1 MKLKKITAFALAIAT
16 AASLMVS
23 QFSASAAVV
32 MNETGVDVLPGN
44 TQSANPNYSMAWLDN
59 VIIRDSTTAVTS
71 ADIAPKA
78 DYPYSRTYD
87 EFINELDNYTK
98 LNELNEQTVTESYMQ
113 TVEML
118 FYLVTALDMTD
129 DLNVMIAYLNDK
141 GIDIPLNLTGDDK
154 MKVAIVYAAIKYN
167 AVYVLYG
174 KNVTITQGTTLD
186 GAVVIILAELSAV
199 KLPSGIDTLT
209 GFALET
215 MKTYVEGFD
224 EIPLSQNPEGPEIFY
239 WIKVIVAAANDYQVP
254 LMDYDVTEDVYK
266 TYVDYAYY
274 ASLLDTLYS
283 IHIDPVRLAKADADT
298 DPTAIAKLVLQTMLE
313 EKKIEYKSTSSCETL
328 FALACTNGYFQ
339 LEREFY
345 SDIFNY
351 DVFVSP
357 SCDKL
362 WFTPFGLADELDG
375 DNANI
380 SIDLNG
386 KKMTT
391 SQTAYAKL
399 NKTNKSE
406 TVVMTVTYDDLINKS
421 ETVTYTFNVIKS
433 GSSSIDVSNSN
444 DLVSQIQSSISQV
457 IPEDN
462 EKVNSIMSGVAA
474 NVESFSLP
482 DYSSVSNSIISTYPS
497 DETTKPSYYQGE
509 AQTAASGI
517 DFSYLETLI
526 GETYAVKDS
535 TAVTDNDKQNAQNGE
550 ASAVSQ
556 AIETV
561 KENPEI
567 VVAPTGV
574 IAVGG
579 YIGYMLSKKKKK
591 DDFFTESEE
600 TEDDN

>member
-1 MKLKKITAFALAIAT
+1 MKLKKITAFALAIVT
-16 AASLMVS
+16 TASLMVS

-32 MNETGVDVLPGN
+32 MNQSGVDVLPGN

-59 VIIRDSTTAVTS
+59 IIIRDSTTAVTS
-71 ADIAPKA
+71 ADIAPNA

-87 EFINELDNYTK
+87 EFIDELDNYTK
-98 LNELNEQTVTESYMQ
+98 LNELNEETVTSAYMQ

-129 DLNVMIAYLNDK
+129 DLNVMVAYLNDK
-141 GIDIPLNLTGDDK
+141 GIDLPLNLTGDDK
-154 MKVAIVYAAIKYN
+154 MKIAIVYAAIKYN

-199 KLPSGIDTLT
+199 KLPSGIETLS

-215 MKTYVEGFD
+215 MKTYVEGVE

-239 WIKVIVAAANDYQVP
+239 WIKVIVAAANDYKVP
-254 LMDYDVTEDVYK
+254 LMDYDVTEEVYK

-283 IHIDPVRLAKADADT
+283 IHIDPVRLANADADT
-298 DPTAIAKLVLQTMLE
+298 NPTAIAKLVLQTMLE
-313 EKKIEYKSTSSCETL
+313 EKNVSYKATSSCETL

-339 LEREFY
+339 LERKFY

-351 DVFVSP
+351 DVYVSP

-386 KKMTT
+386 KKMKT
-391 SQTAYAKL
+391 SSTAYAEL

-406 TVVMTVTYDDLINKS
+406 TVVMTVTYDDSINKP
-421 ETVTYTFNVIKS
+421 ETVTYTFNVVKS
-433 GSSSIDVSNSN
+433 GSSSIDVADSNN
-444 DLVSQIQSSISQV
+444 LVSQIQSSISQV

-462 EKVNSIMSGVAA
+462 EKVSSIMSGVAA

-482 DYSSVSNSIISTYPS
+482 DYSSVSNSVISTYPS
-497 DETTKPSYYQGE
+497 NETTKSSSYQGE
-509 AQTAASGI
+509 AQTVASGV

-526 GETYAVKDS
+526 GETYAVKDNTS
-535 TAVTDNDKQNAQNGE
+535 VTNQDSENGKNGE
-550 ASAVSQ
+550 ISAVSQ
-556 AIETV
+556 ALETV

-574 IAVGG
+574 IAIGG

-591 DDFFTESEE
+591 DEPFEE
-600 TEDDN
+600 TENSDNED

>member
-339 LEREFY
+339 LERKFY

>member
-44 TQSANPNYSMAWLDN
+44 TQSASPNYSMAWLDN

-224 EIPLSQNPEGPEIFY
+224 EIPMSQNPEGPEIFY
-239 WIKVIVAAANDYQVP
+239 WIKVIVAASNDYQVP

-298 DPTAIAKLVLQTMLE
+298 NPTAIAKLVLQTMLE

-391 SQTAYAKL
+391 SQTAYAEL

-482 DYSSVSNSIISTYPS
+482 DYSSVSNSVISTYPS
-497 DETTKPSYYQGE
+497 NETTKSSSYQGE
-509 AQTAASGI
+509 AQTVASGV

-535 TAVTDNDKQNAQNGE
+535 TAVTDKDKQNAQNGE
-550 ASAVSQ
+550 ASVVSQ

>member
-406 TVVMTVTYDDLINKS
+406 TVVITVTYDDLINKS

-509 AQTAASGI
+509 VQTAASGI